1 METVIL
7 QARVLLGIFLHLPG
21 RLVWVAGRTKMRR
34 RQLRPFSE
42 IYAVPY
48 PPPVLEI
55 ESVGHFFCR
64 QARWSLVVGH
74 QCSLESS
81 ITV

>member
-7 QARVLLGIFLHLPG
+7 QTRVFLGIFLHLPG
-21 RLVWVAGRTKMRR
+21 RLVWVAGRTKRR
-34 RQLRPFSE
+34 RRRLRPFSE
-42 IYAVPY
+42 IYAVP
-48 PPPVLEI
+48 PVLEI
-55 ESVGHFFCR
+55 ESLGHFFCR
-64 QARWSLVVGH
+64 HARWSLVIGH